1 LRLLLDTHAY
11 LWWLAGSSALTR
23 RARSAI
29 ATDAAEVFISAVSAW
44 EIATKYR
51 LGKLPEAQ
59 LVAEDVAASVAAE
72 GFSELALSMRHAQ
85 RAGDL
90 VGHHRDPFDRM
101 LIAQSMLENMTLVS
115 NERAFDAYGVK
126 RLW

>member
-1 LRLLLDTHAY
+1 M
-11 LWWLAGSSALTR
+11 
-23 RARSAI
+23 
-29 ATDAAEVFISAVSAW
+29 FISAVSAW
-44 EIATKYR
+44 EISTKYR
-51 LGKLPEAQ
+51 LGKLPEAR
-59 LVAEDVAASVAAE
+59 LVAEDVAASVTAE
-72 GFSELALSMRHAQ
+72 GFAELALSMSHAQ

>member
-1 LRLLLDTHAY
+1 MRLLLDTHAY

>member
-1 LRLLLDTHAY
+1 MLLDTHAF

-23 RARSAI
+23 RARNAI
-29 ATDAAEVFISAVSAW
+29 AGDTAEVFISAVSAW
-44 EIATKYR
+44 EISTKYR
-51 LGKLPEAQ
+51 LGKLPEAR
-59 LVAEDVAASVAAE
+59 LVAEDVAASVTAE
-72 GFSELALSMRHAQ
+72 GFAELALSMSHAQ